1 MQDMSFGSRMAA
13 LDQHV
18 IVAVGLSVH
27 DLPDMTF
34 RDWYADGLTP
44 AEAFDIVKDE
54 AGLPV

>member
-1 MQDMSFGSRMAA
+1 MQDMSFGSWMAA

-34 RDWYADGLTP
+34 RDWYEDGLTP